1 MRLAV
6 TGKGGVGKTTIAGTL
21 ARLAARNNERVLA
34 LDADSNPNLGLALGL
49 TREIADRAADVP
61 QGLTE
66 WREDADGNAYV
77 HLHQSVGQMVADYGV
92 QAPDGVQLLVMGKVL
107 KASIGCRCEAHAVA
121 RGITDHLLSGTDE
134 EYAADVTVLDMEAGL
149 EHFGRGTVEHVDL
162 LLIVVEPYYRAL
174 EAGTRTRDLAV
185 QLNLPK
191 IAIVAN
197 RIRTPDDQAAVE
209 QYCKEHGLDLVAS
222 IPYDEAVVAAERS
235 GVAAIDFAPHS
246 PSIEAIRVLARD
258 MKILAD

>member
-1 MRLAV
+1 MKLAV

-21 ARLAARNNERVLA
+21 ARIMARNHERVLA
-34 LDADSNPNLGLALGL
+34 LDADSNPNLALALGL
-49 TREIADRAADVP
+49 SREMAAGATEVP

-66 WREDADGNAYV
+66 WREDADGKAYV

-121 RGITDHLLSGTDE
+121 RGITDHLLSGTGE
-134 EYAADVTVLDMEAGL
+134 AAVADVTVLDMEAGL
-149 EHFGRGTVEHVDL
+149 EHLGRGTVEHVDV

-174 EAGTRTRDLAV
+174 EAGTRIRDLAV
-185 QLNLPK
+185 QFNLPR
-191 IAIVAN
+191 IAVVAN
-197 RIRTPDDQAAVE
+197 RIRTTDDRQAVA
-209 QYCKEHGLDLVAS
+209 QYCKEHALDLVAV
-222 IPYDEAVVAAERS
+222 IPYDEAVVAAEQR

-246 PSIEAIRVLARD
+246 PAVEAIGA
-258 MKILAD
+258 LADVLRRG